1 MSDSFA
7 SAWALGSIAGELS
20 AQRNAQTTQYFVDA
34 MRRRRARQQ
43 QPQAVEIDMG
53 ALVQHL
59 EEREAYINDLE
70 GEIAELRRTSLLI
83 EANRDK
89 ISEWAARA
97 EMKLK
102 SLGAL

>member
-1 MSDSFA
+1 MSDNIG
-7 SAWALGSIAGELS
+7 SAWALGGILGQLQGESEVRAARSLAKAVS
-20 AQRNAQTTQYFVDA
+20 
-34 MRRRRARQQ
+34 RRFQ
-43 QPQAVEIDMG
+43 QPQVVEIDMG